1 MSREQEFIEMRER
14 GVMQT
19 YPRGLTHEIS
29 YLVYDAYRQMGQE
42 RSQGEWKNLIAR
54 LLEKRIDSAERFKEC
69 QEGALGITT
78 SVEREMR
85 KLLTFGW

>member
-29 YLVYDAYRQMGQE
+29 YLVYDAYR
-42 RSQGEWKNLIAR
+42 
-54 LLEKRIDSAERFKEC
+54 
-69 QEGALGITT
+69 
-78 SVEREMR
+78 EM
-85 KLLTFGW
+85 